1 MEPTSVARIVASLT
15 AEHVALVNFVA
26 LLERE
31 QSLLVENFTDQLL
44 ELSEKKS
51 TAALDLNRL
60 VQERRAMLQNVIPRL
75 DLEKI
80 QAWLGVHC
88 PNGLVVWQQTL
99 ALAKRSHQLNQAN
112 GELIQMKLRHNQQSL
127 AVLSNALNNA
137 NLYGPDGQ
145 PSFSPGSGRS
155 LGNG

>member
-1 MEPTSVARIVASLT
+1 MT

-75 DLEKI
+75 DIEKI